1 MSRQKS
7 YQNIDLFM
15 TGKLL
20 RRRMEYAG
28 CSVRDIQEYLQLSC
42 PQPIYRW
49 FQGRILPSVDH
60 LYMLSRLFQVH
71 MEDLLIP
78 DARYPELTAF
88 YEPSARTLCLF

>member
-1 MSRQKS
+1 
-7 YQNIDLFM
+7 
-15 TGKLL
+15 
-20 RRRMEYAG
+20 MEYAG